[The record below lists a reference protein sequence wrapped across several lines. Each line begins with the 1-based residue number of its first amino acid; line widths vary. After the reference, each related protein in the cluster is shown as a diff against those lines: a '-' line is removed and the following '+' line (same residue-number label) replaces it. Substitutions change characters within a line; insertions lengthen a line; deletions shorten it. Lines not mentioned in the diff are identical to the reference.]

1 VKDVLINLLYIVS
14 AVLFIFGI
22 KWLGHAD
29 TARRG
34 NRLSSLGMLLAV
46 LATLLYGG
54 LSWPF
59 LISGILL
66 GTVIGLFAAT
76 KVKMTGM
83 PELVALFNGF
93 GGLASLLVGAA
104 EYHKLSHAG
113 GDAYLSGL
121 ASMTGVTVPLA
132 FAAVAI
138 SLTILVGGITF
149 TGSLIAWAKLSE
161 KMPGKPMVFVGQKAI
176 NIVLIGTA
184 LAGAVLLGTQP
195 TESWSVAL
203 VIGLVVIALCIGILM
218 TLPIGGGDMPVVI
231 ALLNSFSGVAAALAG
246 FIILNNVLVVAGC
259 LVGASGMIL
268 TFIMCKA
275 MNRSIANVLFGGFGA
290 VGGKQKAATGE
301 MKASSVEDAYYVL
314 EAARSVVI
322 IPGYGMAVAQAQHAV
337 KELSSVLENNGTEVR
352 FAIHPVAGR
361 MPGHMNVLLAEAD
374 VPYEQLQEMEPINAI
389 MASVDVAIVIGAND
403 VVNPAALD
411 DPASPIFGMPII
423 QAHEAHTI
431 YCLKRGKGTGFSG
444 LENQLFYH
452 PNTRMLYGDAKATVS
467 ALVAEFGK

>member
-1 VKDVLINLLYIVS
+1 VKEVLINLLYIVS
-14 AVLFIFGI
+14 AILFIFGI
-22 KWLGHAD
+22 KWLGNAD

-34 NRLSSLGMLLAV
+34 NRISSVGMLLAV
-46 LATLLYGG
+46 IATLLYGG
-54 LSWPF
+54 LDWK
-59 LISGILL
+59 LVAGGVLL
-66 GTVIGLFAAT
+66 GSVIGLVVAAR
-76 KVKMTGM
+76 VKMTGM

-104 EYHKLSHAG
+104 EYHKFHHAG
-113 GDAYLSGL
+113 AQSYVSSL
-121 ASMTGVTVPLA
+121 AAQTGVTVPLA
-132 FAAVAI
+132 FAVIAI

-149 TGSLIAWAKLSE
+149 TGSLVAWAKLSE
-161 KMPGKPMVFVGQKAI
+161 KMSGRPMVFAGQKTL
-176 NIVLIGTA
+176 NIALLTASIAGATA
-184 LAGAVLLGTQP
+184 LGAQP
-195 TESWSVAL
+195 AASWSAGL
-203 VIGLVVIALCIGILM
+203 VIGLVAASLLIGILM

-231 ALLNSFSGVAAALAG
+231 SLLNAFSGVAAALAG

-275 MNRSIANVLFGGFGA
+275 MNRSIGNVLFGGFGA
-290 VGGKQKAATGE
+290 IAGKQKASTGE
-301 MKASSVEDAYYVL
+301 MRPASVEDAYYVL

-337 KELSSVLENNGTEVR
+337 KELALMLENNGTEVR

-374 VPYEQLQEMEPINAI
+374 VPYEQLQEMEPVNAI
-389 MASVDVAIVIGAND
+389 MPTVDVAIVIGAND

-423 QAHEAHTI
+423 HAHEAHTI

-444 LENQLFYH
+444 LENALFYH

-467 ALVAEFGK
+467 ALAAEFGK